1 MAPLSKEQ
9 DFGRLPFRVI
19 SCSRKRNISIE
30 TKKLTTHLVVA
41 FCVVGFLSFHFSY
54 FVFEILQFIGGTI
67 GISPIQ
73 FAAYIG
79 VEAI

>member
-1 MAPLSKEQ
+1 MAPLSKKQ
-9 DFGRLPFRVI
+9 GFGWSAFPCLLLRPETERLY
-19 SCSRKRNISIE
+19 RN
-30 TKKLTTHLVVA
+30 KKPTTHLAVA